1 MSTRTPK
8 RYSKIPVKAGT
19 NATSASIDES
29 SEHKYNSEDENYDF
43 EALTGSSDVDGCCI
57 IDTTTTN
64 NNTTTAASRTSID
77 GLSLDEKRTKYI
89 AERTSSKEI
98 KYLQDERFRDEYEDN
113 DVMAQSPEKQY
124 RYSLP
129 PLIHRIVI
137 TNLVNDRTIL
147 RGYRKLCRVDQDY
160 DNVDDGGITLIKL
173 VKLWLVIIIGILIIH
188 PFARWIKWEIDD
200 SYTITDFVRYDFTTV
215 LFDML
220 FFFVVGRMYDS
231 RVDIDKLFLW
241 GMFIALGCIYP
252 SIANDFAFL
261 RHSLSMYDM
270 MCNWPMILFAY
281 VVTLLVLAVLL
292 VGGLLRSHYR
302 RMVMISR
309 CIESVMLACI
319 FILPVAS
326 NSNFHLHHWFGMWFV
341 GMQAN
346 APEWWSRAFQAY
358 CLGSYINGIA
368 VYGRDPIL
376 GCNLAFY
383 RSTNANC
390 PYMSCYEEA
399 GGNGTHHYKS
409 FVYPD
414 WRTCNATGIP

>member
-1 MSTRTPK
+1 MWCWRQDQIGPHQDA
-8 RYSKIPVKAGT
+8 YEV
-19 NATSASIDES
+19 
-29 SEHKYNSEDENYDF
+29 
-43 EALTGSSDVDGCCI
+43 VV
-57 IDTTTTN
+57 
-64 NNTTTAASRTSID
+64 
-77 GLSLDEKRTKYI
+77 SL
-89 AERTSSKEI
+89 
-98 KYLQDERFRDEYEDN
+98 L
-113 DVMAQSPEKQY
+113 
-124 RYSLP
+124 
-129 PLIHRIVI
+129 
-137 TNLVNDRTIL
+137 
-147 RGYRKLCRVDQDY
+147 
-160 DNVDDGGITLIKL
+160 
-173 VKLWLVIIIGILIIH
+173 
-188 PFARWIKWEIDD
+188 
-200 SYTITDFVRYDFTTV
+200 DFTTV

-414 WRTCNATGIP
+414 WCTCNATGIP